1 MLKLVTRL
9 SPADRYM
16 FVWFL
21 LSILITLIVL
31 SSVVYALLIA
41 KWWPLWIALGSLVLL
56 WPREIA
62 MTRWT
67 RTDSQERSS

>member
-16 FVWFL
+16 FVWL
-21 LSILITLIVL
+21 ILSILILVAIL
-31 SSVVYALLIA
+31 SSAVYAMLIA
-41 KWWPLWIALGSLVLL
+41 AWWPLWIAVGSLVLL

-62 MTRWT
+62 IIRWN
-67 RTDSQERSS
+67 RAYQEDPES

>member
-16 FVWFL
+16 FAWLL
-21 LSILITLIVL
+21 LSILITLIVF

-41 KWWPLWIALGSLVLL
+41 EWWPLWIALGSLVLL

-67 RTDSQERSS
+67 RTDPQERSS